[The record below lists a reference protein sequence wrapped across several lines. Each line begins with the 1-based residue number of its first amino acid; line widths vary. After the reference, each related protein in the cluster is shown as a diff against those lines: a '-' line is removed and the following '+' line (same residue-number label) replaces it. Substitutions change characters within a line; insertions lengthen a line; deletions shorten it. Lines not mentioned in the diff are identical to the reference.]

1 MTESS
6 GAQSEARFL
15 FFNGEILPADRPL
28 FSGSD
33 LAILRGYGV
42 FDFFRVEMGTPLFF
56 DEYMDRFFRS
66 AGLLGLQVPMS
77 REAIAETIGTLL
89 EANHRETGRIRIV
102 LTGGDSPDGFSPGRE
117 NLMMLYHP
125 PIVLPEEPAGIKV
138 LTHQHEREL
147 PGAKTLNYLTAVQGL
162 PRMRSA
168 EASEL
173 LYHDGHRVL
182 EAARA
187 NVFLLTPDG
196 ILATPGDRMLPGI
209 TRNRVLTV
217 CRQASSL
224 PGIVGVAERDI
235 ALSELR
241 SAREVFLTGSGRFL
255 MPVVD
260 IDGSPVGDGRVG
272 PVCRLL
278 FGLLREDSRA
288 YLKAVKA

>member
-1 MTESS
+1 MTDSS
-6 GAQSEARFL
+6 GAQPGAEYL
-15 FFNGEILPADRPL
+15 FFNGDILPVAQPL

-42 FDFFRVEMGTPLFF
+42 FDFFRVEKGTPLFF

-66 AGLLGLQVPMS
+66 AELLGLRVPMS
-77 REAIAETIGTLL
+77 REDIAVSIAALL
-89 EANHRETGRIRIV
+89 AANKRETGRIRIV
-102 LTGGDSPDGFSPGRE
+102 LTGGASPDGFAPGRE

-125 PIVLPEEPAGIKV
+125 PILLPEEPRGIKV
-138 LTHQHEREL
+138 LTHRHQREL
-147 PGAKTLNYLTAVQGL
+147 PGAKTLNYLTAVQAL

-168 EASEL
+168 GAAEL

-187 NVFLLTPDG
+187 NVFLLTPDAE
-196 ILATPGDRMLPGI
+196 LVTPSEGMLRGI

-217 CRQASSL
+217 CRQKASL
-224 PGIVGVAERDI
+224 PGVAGIQERDVS
-235 ALSELR
+235 LGELE

-260 IDGSPVGDGRVG
+260 IDGTPVGDGEVG
-272 PVCRLL
+272 RVCRLL
-278 FGLLREDSRA
+278 FGLLREDSQA
-288 YLKAVKA
+288 YLKAVLR